1 MVASISENKP
11 ASLYLF
17 SALRICEH
25 SVPQH
30 RNLSIEHSSPA
41 DRANATAT
49 VVLPI
54 PPSYHLQLTLST
66 VLLLSLVFPPTYTN
80 RMYLILHIDMHD
92 NLHLSVF
99 YLSPNG
105 LALCSVLRF
114 WRETAPIFLSFYK
127 AVRVYGVH
135 DGNLPLV
142 PQVRPLRTLRAP
154 L

>member
-30 RNLSIEHSSPA
+30 RNLSIEHSSSA

-54 PPSYHLQLTLST
+54 PPLPFAIDTINCSSPFPCLSSYLYKPYVPHLAHRYAMITFIFLFFLSIT
-66 VLLLSLVFPPTYTN
+66 KRVGSLFSPPFLERN
-80 RMYLILHIDMHD
+80 SSKF
-92 NLHLSVF
+92 SVF
-99 YLSPNG
+99 LQS
-105 LALCSVLRF
+105 C
-114 WRETAPIFLSFYK
+114 
-127 AVRVYGVH
+127 
-135 DGNLPLV
+135 
-142 PQVRPLRTLRAP
+142 
-154 L
+154 